1 MRRLLATIVHNWPLK
16 IAAVVLAALLYAGVV
31 LSENVQSFAG
41 SVPIQPFRQPA
52 NAVIVGNLPSVT
64 NVRYVAPRDVAGRLS
79 QQGFRATIDL
89 SSASPTPDNP
99 FVTVRVD
106 LQYAD
111 DRVRILDY
119 SPQVISV
126 QLDPLVTKTVP
137 VTVDEG
143 PVPSG
148 LQTGA
153 ARLSATSVKVS
164 GPDSVVRRVAAARAH
179 VLIQP
184 SAIDVDQDVPLVAVD
199 QLGNEI
205 GPADLS
211 PDQVHVTISVTGLT
225 ATKTVPITPVLSG
238 HPADG
243 YEIVSIDVS
252 PSVVTLSADADTLG
266 VVTDV
271 STGTIQVG
279 GARAD
284 VAATVPLA
292 LPDGVD
298 AIDGS
303 DVRVT
308 VRIRAVRGTRTY
320 GIGIRLTGARGD
332 RTYTLSTPQVTAT
345 IGGPVPVLD
354 ALDASTLVAVADV
367 TGLSV
372 GEHNVKLAFRA
383 PAGTALVAFTP
394 ATIVVT
400 VAAPTPAP
408 TATPQP
414 TPGPS
419 GP

>member
-1 MRRLLATIVHNWPLK
+1 MIGTVFVAVSPVTLIVTWTWSGLRS
-16 IAAVVLAALLYAGVV
+16 AG
-31 LSENVQSFAG
+31 
-41 SVPIQPFRQPA
+41 PIS
-52 NAVIVGNLPSVT
+52 LPSWST
-64 NVRYVAPRDVAGRLS
+64 
-79 QQGFRATIDL
+79 
-89 SSASPTPDNP
+89 
-99 FVTVRVD
+99 
-106 LQYAD
+106 
-111 DRVRILDY
+111 
-119 SPQVISV
+119 
-126 QLDPLVTKTVP
+126 
-137 VTVDEG
+137 
-143 PVPSG
+143 
-148 LQTGA
+148 
-153 ARLSATSVKVS
+153 ATSGTSWSTSIADGWMSTCARAAATRRTTES
-164 GPDSVVRRVAAARAH
+164 GP
-179 VLIQP
+179 
-184 SAIDVDQDVPLVAVD
+184 
-199 QLGNEI
+199 E
-205 GPADLS
+205 
-211 PDQVHVTISVTGLT
+211 TLT
-225 ATKTVPITPVLSG
+225 
-238 HPADG
+238 
-243 YEIVSIDVS
+243 
-252 PSVVTLSADADTLG
+252 
-266 VVTDV
+266 
-271 STGTIQVG
+271 
-279 GARAD
+279 D